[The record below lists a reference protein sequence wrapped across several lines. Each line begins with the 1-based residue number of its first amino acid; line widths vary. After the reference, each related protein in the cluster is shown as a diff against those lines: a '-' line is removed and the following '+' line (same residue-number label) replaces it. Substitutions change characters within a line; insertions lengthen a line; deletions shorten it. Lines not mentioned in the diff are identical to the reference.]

1 MKLKLEFLGGG
12 IQDLTYDGKQMVAQC
27 PCEGNNYQFSVMVMI
42 GITALPVYL
51 DVPKDHLY
59 SPQ

>member
-1 MKLKLEFLGGG
+1 MKLKLEFLSGGTE
-12 IQDLTYDGKQMVAQC
+12 DLLYDGKEMVVQC
-27 PCEGNNYQFSVMVMI
+27 ACEGNNYQFMVMVMI
-42 GITALPVYL
+42 GIRALPVYL